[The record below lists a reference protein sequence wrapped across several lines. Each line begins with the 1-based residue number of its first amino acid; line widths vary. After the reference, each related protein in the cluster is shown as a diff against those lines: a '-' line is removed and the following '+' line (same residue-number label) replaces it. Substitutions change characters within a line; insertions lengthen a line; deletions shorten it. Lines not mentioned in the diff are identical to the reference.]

1 MYSGKI
7 LYGSL
12 PAGLVPC
19 MFVPWLSKKVQP
31 REISLATKL
40 FLLWVPVSLSF
51 LDLAFFFS
59 FHPCGNY
66 VIIWCWLACMHANLI
81 QSYLTL
87 CDPMDCS
94 PPGLLSM
101 GSSRQEYWSGLDVGL
116 PASNNLL
123 EVNEISTSCG

>member
-1 MYSGKI
+1 MYPGKI

-51 LDLAFFFS
+51 LDLAFFFPFTHVEIMS
-59 FHPCGNY
+59 
-66 VIIWCWLACMHANLI
+66 
-81 QSYLTL
+81 SY
-87 CDPMDCS
+87 
-94 PPGLLSM
+94 
-101 GSSRQEYWSGLDVGL
+101 DVGL
-116 PASNNLL
+116 HACML
-123 EVNEISTSCG
+123 T